1 MSPESFSYFMFLY
14 QNLTNFVEFD
24 NKVNQLWFSDLDED
38 RFSGQENL
46 TNWIYERSESF
57 KTIFR
62 CEWAVVASEFE
73 FKNLPKFR
81 QLFLLRLRDEFHRK
95 LIFEKIRS
103 KWPIKVNASPKSW
116 RKEELIDAPH
126 NIFLPWFICFT
137 MTKTH
142 SVQDKCSCAKHDIT
156 QPYKKSAENYSLK
169 CHKSLNSNSDDT
181 AAHSQQKIG
190 SKDSE
195 RSFDSIDQLFG
206 ARKWILIEISWSN
219 LQSIFT

>member
-1 MSPESFSYFMFLY
+1 MFLY

-81 QLFLLRLRDEFHRK
+81 QLFLLRLRDENTGLGEKLTFLIQEGEKRENQVLCYFSFVIWKGVGGDNFH
-95 LIFEKIRS
+95 S
-103 KWPIKVNASPKSW
+103 KNFMK
-116 RKEELIDAPH
+116 
-126 NIFLPWFICFT
+126 
-137 MTKTH
+137 
-142 SVQDKCSCAKHDIT
+142 
-156 QPYKKSAENYSLK
+156 
-169 CHKSLNSNSDDT
+169 
-181 AAHSQQKIG
+181 
-190 SKDSE
+190 
-195 RSFDSIDQLFG
+195 
-206 ARKWILIEISWSN
+206 
-219 LQSIFT
+219 